1 MRYPAFLKK
10 GGTIGLIAP
19 SFGVFGYPYEDK
31 FNNAYKKFSNL
42 GYKIKEVEHLFGTE
56 KCRSTTDEQ
65 RAKEFMEM
73 YLDVETDFIISVAGG
88 ELMMS
93 MLPYID
99 FETLSFAKPKY
110 IMGCSDNTNLT
121 FTLPILT
128 DTAAIYGSNFGSFGM
143 KNWDESLQQAYDL
156 ITGNRL
162 HFDSYEM
169 YELEGLSKLE
179 GNALCGYNL
188 TEKVEYKSLNGENK
202 VEITGRLIGGC
213 LDILLMLCGTKYGQ
227 VNNFL
232 EKYKEDGFIWFLE
245 ACDLNVLAQSRGLW
259 QLKQAG
265 WFKYCKGIL
274 YGRPVLNEDV
284 LDYSLEDALK
294 ENLADLN
301 CQVIY
306 DCDFGHV
313 PPSWPIISGAI
324 ASFVF
329 EEGKA
334 SIEYHLK

>member
-42 GYKIKEVEHLFGTE
+42 GYRIKEVEHLRGAE
-56 KCRSTTDEQ
+56 KCRSTHDEQ
-65 RAKEFMEM
+65 RAREFMET
-73 YLDVETDFIISVAGG
+73 YLDVDTDFIFSVAGG
-88 ELMMS
+88 ELMMT

-99 FETLSFAKPKY
+99 FEVLGYAKPKY
-110 IMGCSDNTNLT
+110 VMGYSDNTNLT

-143 KNWDESLQQAYDL
+143 KNWDKSLQQSYDL

-162 HFDSYEM
+162 KFDSYDM
-169 YELEGLSKLE
+169 YEIIDLSKEE

-188 TEKVEYKSLNGENK
+188 TEEVLYKSLYDERK
-202 VEITGRLIGGC
+202 VEMTGRLIGGC
-213 LDILLMLCGTKYGQ
+213 LDVLLMLCGTKYGQ
-227 VNNFL
+227 IDKFL
-232 EKYKEDGFIWFLE
+232 EKYKEDGFIWYLE
-245 ACDLNVLAQSRGLW
+245 SCDLNVLAQSRGLW

-274 YGRPVLNEDV
+274 YGRAVNDEDV
-284 LDYSLEDALK
+284 FDYTLKDALK
-294 ENLADLN
+294 ENLEDLN
-301 CQVIY
+301 CPVIY
-306 DCDFGHV
+306 DCDIGHLS
-313 PPSWPIISGAI
+313 PSWPIISGAVAKFI
-324 ASFVF
+324 F
-329 EEGKA
+329 ENGKA
-334 SIEYHLK
+334 SIEYYLR